1 MTMDKKE
8 KPLGK
13 KTMARFLMRDEV
25 NEAISD
31 ELLDFNFDLIEA
43 EVLRYCNRID
53 FPAGLMLIVIKMVAE
68 YTQAN
73 YYKEK
78 LAKDEA
84 EGKAGKVS
92 SIQRGDTTISYGD
105 DARVTELGSP
115 SALSVDEFLSNYT
128 NRIIKYRKIKA
139 L

>member
-1 MTMDKKE
+1 
-8 KPLGK
+8 
-13 KTMARFLMRDEV
+13 
-25 NEAISD
+25 
-31 ELLDFNFDLIEA
+31 
-43 EVLRYCNRID
+43 
-53 FPAGLMLIVIKMVAE
+53 MLIVIKMVAE

-105 DARVTELGSP
+105 NAKVTELGSP

-128 NRIIKYRKIKA
+128 NRIVKYRKIKA

>member
-1 MTMDKKE
+1 MDKKVKARLLLRE
-8 KPLGK
+8 EVGK
-13 KTMARFLMRDEV
+13 AV
-25 NEAISD
+25 SD
-31 ELLDFNFDLIEA
+31 EILDFNFDLIEA
-43 EVLRYCNRID
+43 EVLSYCNRID
-53 FPAGLMLIVIKMVAE
+53 FPVGLMLIVIKMVAE

-84 EGKAGKVS
+84 EGKLGKVS

-105 DARVTELGSP
+105 DAKVTELGSP
-115 SALSVDEFLSNYT
+115 SALSVNEFLSNYT
-128 NRIIKYRKIKA
+128 NRIIKYRKIKT

>member
-1 MTMDKKE
+1 MDKKE
-8 KPLGK
+8 K
-13 KTMARFLMRDEV
+13 ARLLLREEV
-25 NEAISD
+25 AKAVSD
-31 ELLDFNFDLIEA
+31 EILDFNFDLIEA
-43 EVLRYCNRID
+43 EVLNYCNRID
-53 FPAGLMLIVIKMVAE
+53 FPVGLMLIVIKMVAE

-105 DARVTELGSP
+105 NAKVTELGSL

-128 NRIIKYRKIKA
+128 NRIIKYRKIKT

>member
-1 MTMDKKE
+1 MDKKE
-8 KPLGK
+8 K
-13 KTMARFLMRDEV
+13 ARLLLREEV
-25 NEAISD
+25 AKAVSD
-31 ELLDFNFDLIEA
+31 EILDFNFDLIEA
-43 EVLRYCNRID
+43 EVLNYCNRID
-53 FPAGLMLIVIKMVAE
+53 FPVGLMLIVIKMVAE

-105 DARVTELGSP
+105 DAKVTELGSP

-128 NRIIKYRKIKA
+128 NRIIKYRKIKT

>member
-8 KPLGK
+8 KAKLLL
-13 KTMARFLMRDEV
+13 REEV
-25 NEAISD
+25 AKAVSD
-31 ELLDFNFDLIEA
+31 EILDFNFDLIEA
-43 EVLRYCNRID
+43 EVLNYCNRID
-53 FPAGLMLIVIKMVAE
+53 FPVGLMLIVIKMVAE

-105 DARVTELGSP
+105 DAKVTELGSP

>member
-1 MTMDKKE
+1 MDKKE
-8 KPLGK
+8 KARLLLREEVGK
-13 KTMARFLMRDEV
+13 AV
-25 NEAISD
+25 SD

-43 EVLRYCNRID
+43 EVLNYCNRID
-53 FPAGLMLIVIKMVAE
+53 FPVGLMLIVIKMVAE

-84 EGKAGKVS
+84 EGKAGRVS

-105 DARVTELGSP
+105 DAKVTELGSP
-115 SALSVDEFLSNYT
+115 SALSVDEFLGNYADH
-128 NRIIKYRKIKA
+128 IVKYRKIRS

>member
-1 MTMDKKE
+1 MDKKE
-8 KPLGK
+8 K
-13 KTMARFLMRDEV
+13 ARLLLREEV
-25 NEAISD
+25 AKAVSD
-31 ELLDFNFDLIEA
+31 EILDFNFDLIEA
-43 EVLRYCNRID
+43 EVLNYCNRID
-53 FPAGLMLIVIKMVAE
+53 FPVGLMLIVIKMVAE

-105 DARVTELGSP
+105 DVKVTELGSP

-128 NRIIKYRKIKA
+128 NRIIKYRKIKT

>member
-8 KPLGK
+8 KARLLLREEVA
-13 KTMARFLMRDEV
+13 KTV
-25 NEAISD
+25 SD

-43 EVLRYCNRID
+43 EVLNYCNRID
-53 FPAGLMLIVIKMVAE
+53 FPVGLMLIVIKMVAE

-105 DARVTELGSP
+105 NAKVTELGSP

-128 NRIIKYRKIKA
+128 NRIIKYRKIKT

>member
-8 KPLGK
+8 K
-13 KTMARFLMRDEV
+13 ARLLLREEV
-25 NEAISD
+25 AKAVDD

-43 EVLRYCNRID
+43 EVLNYCNRID
-53 FPAGLMLIVIKMVAE
+53 FPVGLMLIVIKMVAE

-105 DARVTELGSP
+105 NAKVTELGSP

>member
-1 MTMDKKE
+1 MDKKE
-8 KPLGK
+8 K
-13 KTMARFLMRDEV
+13 ARLLLREEV
-25 NEAISD
+25 AKAVSD

-43 EVLRYCNRID
+43 EVLSYCNRID
-53 FPAGLMLIVIKMVAE
+53 FPVGLMLIVIKMVAE

-84 EGKAGKVS
+84 EGKAGRVS

-105 DARVTELGSP
+105 YAKVTELGSP

-128 NRIIKYRKIKA
+128 NRIIKYRKIKT

>member
-1 MTMDKKE
+1 MDKKE
-8 KPLGK
+8 K
-13 KTMARFLMRDEV
+13 ARLLLREEV
-25 NEAISD
+25 AKAVSD

-43 EVLRYCNRID
+43 EVLNYCNRID
-53 FPAGLMLIVIKMVAE
+53 FPVGLMLIVIKMVAE

-84 EGKAGKVS
+84 EGKIGKVS

-105 DARVTELGSP
+105 NAKVTELGSP

-128 NRIIKYRKIKA
+128 NRIIKYRKIKT

>member
-1 MTMDKKE
+1 MDKKE
-8 KPLGK
+8 K
-13 KTMARFLMRDEV
+13 ARLLLREEV
-25 NEAISD
+25 AKAVSD
-31 ELLDFNFDLIEA
+31 DLLDFNFDLIEA
-43 EVLRYCNRID
+43 EVLNYCNRID
-53 FPAGLMLIVIKMVAE
+53 FPVGLMLIVIKMVAE

-84 EGKAGKVS
+84 EGRIGKVS

-105 DARVTELGSP
+105 NAKVTELGSP
-115 SALSVDEFLSNYT
+115 SELSVDEFLSNYT

>member
-1 MTMDKKE
+1 MDKKE
-8 KPLGK
+8 K
-13 KTMARFLMRDEV
+13 ARLLLREEV
-25 NEAISD
+25 AKAVSD
-31 ELLDFNFDLIEA
+31 DLLDFNFDLIEA
-43 EVLRYCNRID
+43 EVLNYCNRID
-53 FPAGLMLIVIKMVAE
+53 FPVGLMLIVIKMVAE

-105 DARVTELGSP
+105 NAKVTELGSP

>member
-1 MTMDKKE
+1 MDKKE
-8 KPLGK
+8 K
-13 KTMARFLMRDEV
+13 ARLLLREEV
-25 NEAISD
+25 AKAVSD

-43 EVLRYCNRID
+43 EVLNYCNRID
-53 FPAGLMLIVIKMVAE
+53 FPVGLMLIVIKMVAE

-105 DARVTELGSP
+105 NAKVTELGSP
-115 SALSVDEFLSNYT
+115 STLSVDEFLSNYT
-128 NRIIKYRKIKA
+128 NRIIKYRKIKT

>member
-1 MTMDKKE
+1 MDKKE
-8 KPLGK
+8 K
-13 KTMARFLMRDEV
+13 ARLLLREEV
-25 NEAISD
+25 AKAVSD
-31 ELLDFNFDLIEA
+31 EILDFNFDLIEA
-43 EVLRYCNRID
+43 EVLNHCNRID
-53 FPAGLMLIVIKMVAE
+53 FPVGLMLIVIKMVAE

-84 EGKAGKVS
+84 EGKVGKVS

-105 DARVTELGSP
+105 NAKVTELGSP

-128 NRIIKYRKIKA
+128 NRIVKYRKIKT

>member
-8 KPLGK
+8 K
-13 KTMARFLMRDEV
+13 ARLLLREEV
-25 NEAISD
+25 AKSVSD
-31 ELLDFNFDLIEA
+31 EILDFNFDLIEA
-43 EVLRYCNRID
+43 EVLNYCNRID
-53 FPAGLMLIVIKMVAE
+53 FPVGLMLIVIKMVAE

-105 DARVTELGSP
+105 DAKVTELGSP

-128 NRIIKYRKIKA
+128 NRIIKYRKIKT

>member
-1 MTMDKKE
+1 MDKKE
-8 KPLGK
+8 K
-13 KTMARFLMRDEV
+13 ARLLLREEV
-25 NEAISD
+25 AKAVSD
-31 ELLDFNFDLIEA
+31 EILDFNFDLIEA
-43 EVLRYCNRID
+43 EVLNYCNRID
-53 FPAGLMLIVIKMVAE
+53 FPVGLMLIVIKMVAE

-105 DARVTELGSP
+105 NAKVTELGSP

>member
-1 MTMDKKE
+1 MDKKE
-8 KPLGK
+8 KARLLLREEVA
-13 KTMARFLMRDEV
+13 KTV
-25 NEAISD
+25 SD

-43 EVLRYCNRID
+43 EVLNYCNRID
-53 FPAGLMLIVIKMVAE
+53 FPVGLMLIVIKMVAE

-78 LAKDEA
+78 LAKDET

-105 DARVTELGSP
+105 NAKVTELGSP

-128 NRIIKYRKIKA
+128 NRIVKYRKIKS

>member
-1 MTMDKKE
+1 MDKKE
-8 KPLGK
+8 K
-13 KTMARFLMRDEV
+13 ARLLLREEV
-25 NEAISD
+25 AKAVSD

-43 EVLRYCNRID
+43 EVLNYCNRID
-53 FPAGLMLIVIKMVAE
+53 FPVGLMLIVIKMVAE

-105 DARVTELGSP
+105 NAKVTELGSP

-128 NRIIKYRKIKA
+128 NRIIKYRKIKT

>member
-1 MTMDKKE
+1 MDKKE
-8 KPLGK
+8 KARLLLREEVA
-13 KTMARFLMRDEV
+13 KTV
-25 NEAISD
+25 SD

-43 EVLRYCNRID
+43 EVLNYCNRID
-53 FPAGLMLIVIKMVAE
+53 FPVGLMLIVIKMVAE

-105 DARVTELGSP
+105 NAKVTELGSP

>member
-1 MTMDKKE
+1 MDKKE
-8 KPLGK
+8 KAKLLL
-13 KTMARFLMRDEV
+13 REEV
-25 NEAISD
+25 AKAVSD
-31 ELLDFNFDLIEA
+31 EILDFNFDLIEA
-43 EVLRYCNRID
+43 EVLNYCNRID
-53 FPAGLMLIVIKMVAE
+53 FPVGLMLIVIKMVAE

-105 DARVTELGSP
+105 NAKVTELGSP

-128 NRIIKYRKIKA
+128 NRIIKYRKIKT

>member
-1 MTMDKKE
+1 MDKKE
-8 KPLGK
+8 K
-13 KTMARFLMRDEV
+13 ARLLLREEV
-25 NEAISD
+25 AKAVDD

-43 EVLRYCNRID
+43 EVLNYCNRID
-53 FPAGLMLIVIKMVAE
+53 FPVGLMLIVIKMVAE

-105 DARVTELGSP
+105 NAKVTELGSP

>member
-1 MTMDKKE
+1 MDKKE
-8 KPLGK
+8 K
-13 KTMARFLMRDEV
+13 ARLLLREEV
-25 NEAISD
+25 AKAVSD
-31 ELLDFNFDLIEA
+31 DLLDFNFDLIEA
-43 EVLRYCNRID
+43 EVLNYCNRID
-53 FPAGLMLIVIKMVAE
+53 FPVGLMLIVIKMVAE

-84 EGKAGKVS
+84 EGKIGKVS

-105 DARVTELGSP
+105 NAKVTELGSP

-128 NRIIKYRKIKA
+128 NRIIKYRKIKT

>member
-1 MTMDKKE
+1 MDKKE
-8 KPLGK
+8 KAKLLL
-13 KTMARFLMRDEV
+13 REEV
-25 NEAISD
+25 AKAVSD

-43 EVLRYCNRID
+43 EVLNYCNRID
-53 FPAGLMLIVIKMVAE
+53 FPVGLMLIVIKMVAE

-78 LAKDEA
+78 LAKDET

-105 DARVTELGSP
+105 NAKVTELGSP

-128 NRIIKYRKIKA
+128 NRIVKYRKIKS